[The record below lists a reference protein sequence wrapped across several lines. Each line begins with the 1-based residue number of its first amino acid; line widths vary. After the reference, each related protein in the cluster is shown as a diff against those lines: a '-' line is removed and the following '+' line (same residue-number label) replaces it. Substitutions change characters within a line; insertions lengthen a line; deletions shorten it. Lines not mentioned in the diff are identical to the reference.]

1 MKKLLQV
8 FLIMVLSCSVLTL
21 SGCDEG
27 NTLYLL
33 NWAEYID
40 EDLIALFEEENDCRV
55 VLDIAN
61 SNEAMYSKIVSDAA
75 PYDIAFPSDY
85 MVGQMIAD
93 NDGIGRVIQPIDF
106 SKLSNYSTDPTNP
119 KSTAKFNPEEGSEDQ
134 GLIDIIKK
142 NDCFD
147 LLDYAIP
154 YFWGSLGIMYNTES
168 LTEDQIATIE
178 EKGWAVL
185 FEPDLLGAGVKIG
198 MYASARD
205 SIAAALLYNGYSLNS
220 KNSNELMKAEE
231 SLYKMNYHAWATD
244 DLKTGV
250 ATGKYDVA
258 LVYSG
263 DYFDV
268 LYSAYDVPEGVEP
281 NITFDMFAP
290 SNNNVFFDAM
300 VIPTNS
306 RNTELAY
313 KFIDFMLDTEKTVI
327 KEEDGEEYEIIGVAE
342 ANAQYVGYCPT
353 VYSVFSNMVSN
364 PDFEGVADLAVY
376 NPGNIQNGEI
386 YKYLGSSVYAEY
398 DRIYK
403 KVKK

>member
-1 MKKLLQV
+1 MKKVLQAFLLM
-8 FLIMVLSCSVLTL
+8 FISCSVLVL

-27 NTLYLL
+27 NTLYIL

-40 EDLIALFEEENDCRV
+40 EDLIEMFEEENDCTV

-85 MVGQMIAD
+85 MIGQMIAD
-93 NDGIGRVIQPIDF
+93 NEGMGSVIKPIEFD
-106 SKLSNYSTDPTNP
+106 KLSNYSADPNNP
-119 KSTAKFNPEEGSEDQ
+119 KNTDKFDSK
-134 GLIDIIKK
+134 LIEMI
-142 NDCFD
+142 NRDCKE
-147 LLDYAIP
+147 LLDYAVP
-154 YFWGSLGIMYNTES
+154 YFWGSLGIMYNRKNLNGE
-168 LTEDQIATIE
+168 QIATIE

-185 FEPDLLGAGVKIG
+185 FEEDLLGDNVKIG

-205 SIAAALLYNGYSLNS
+205 SIASALLYNGCSLNS
-220 KNSNELMKAEE
+220 TKAEDLAKAQQ
-231 SLYKMNYHAWATD
+231 SLYNMNYHAWATD

-281 NITFDMFAP
+281 KIEFDMFAP
-290 SNNNVFFDAM
+290 NDNNVFFDAM
-300 VIPTNS
+300 VIPVNS
-306 RNTELAY
+306 KNTDLAY

-327 KEEDGEEYEIIGVAE
+327 KTEEDGEQYEIIGVAE

-353 VYSVFSNMVSN
+353 IRSVYDNMREN
-364 PDFEGVADLAVY
+364 EDFKDIAGLTVY
-376 NPGNIQNGEI
+376 WPGHISNGEI

-398 DRIYK
+398 DSIYK

>member
-1 MKKLLQV
+1 MKKILQAFLVV
-8 FLIMVLSCSVLTL
+8 FLGVAVLGLSSCE
-21 SGCDEG
+21 EG

-40 EDLIALFEEENDCRV
+40 EDLIAIFEEENDCTV
-55 VLDIAN
+55 VMDIVN

-93 NDGIGRVIQPIDF
+93 NDGIGSVIQPIDF
-106 SKLSNYSTDPTNP
+106 TKLSNYSLDKFDNP
-119 KSTAKFNPEEGSEDQ
+119 KDEENQENVQS
-134 GLIDIIKK
+134 LIDIIEK
-142 NDCFD
+142 NKCTD

-154 YFWGSLGIMYNTES
+154 YFWGSLGIMYNTEN
-168 LTEDQIATIE
+168 LNEQQIATIK

-185 FEPDLLGAGVKIG
+185 FEKELLGEDVKIG

-205 SIAAALLYNGYSLNS
+205 SIAAALLYNGCSLNS
-220 KNSNELMKAEE
+220 TNTEDLKKAEK
-231 SLYKMNYHAWATD
+231 SLYGMDYHAWATD

-263 DYFDV
+263 DFFDV

-281 NITFDMFAP
+281 NITFDMHAP
-290 SNNNVFFDAM
+290 NNNNVFFDAM

-306 RNTELAY
+306 KNTELAY
-313 KFIDFMLDTEKTVI
+313 KFIDFMLDTEKTVV

-353 VYSVFSNMVSN
+353 IYSVFMNMYSN
-364 PDFEGVADLAVY
+364 PDFDGVSNLDVY
-376 NPGNIQNGEI
+376 NPGKIKNGEI
-386 YKYLGSSVYAEY
+386 YKYLGSDVYAQY
-398 DRIYK
+398 DSIYK